1 MTVVLTEV
9 VRRSQRRENTG
20 EELQTHLDLSAVA
33 VPARSP
39 GREEEE
45 EEEKKSECVNTST
58 QSQSQV

>member
-1 MTVVLTEV
+1 MRVVLTEV

-39 GREEEE
+39 DREEEE
-45 EEEKKSECVNTST
+45 EERRRVSV
-58 QSQSQV
+58 